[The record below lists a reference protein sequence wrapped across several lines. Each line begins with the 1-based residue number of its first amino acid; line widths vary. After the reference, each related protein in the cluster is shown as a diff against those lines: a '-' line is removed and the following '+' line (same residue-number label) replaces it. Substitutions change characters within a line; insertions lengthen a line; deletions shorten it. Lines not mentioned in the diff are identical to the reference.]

1 MGNNGKVMTAWI
13 IAVLFLSLFVGTIIY
28 YNYQTAK
35 LNSQISI
42 LKGEITNLTTAN
54 LVTALGVT
62 EVLGNSSHNIIV
74 QPYNHLYIS
83 GQVNN
88 TGKGTA
94 YNSGLSIVAYDA
106 QGTLE
111 INITVPFGFGV
122 FGTNNATEAQALRV
136 SGSSSLELGLV
147 YSGQSVGADSAIYH
161 EGYVTNWIVT
171 PVWTNN
177 P

>member
-1 MGNNGKVMTAWI
+1 MGNNGKATTAWI
-13 IAVLFLSLFVGTIIY
+13 IAVLFLSLFVGTTIY
-28 YNYQTAK
+28 YNNQTAK
-35 LNSQISI
+35 LISQISS
-42 LKGEITNLTTAN
+42 LHDQITNLTTAN

-62 EVLGNSSHNIIV
+62 EVLGNSSHNIVV

-94 YNSGLSIVAYDA
+94 YNSGLNVVAYDA

-122 FGTNNATEAQALRV
+122 FGTNKATEAQALRV
-136 SGSSSLELGLV
+136 SGSSSLELGFV

-161 EGYVTNWIVT
+161 EGYVTNWTVT
-171 PVWTNN
+171 PVGINT

>member
-1 MGNNGKVMTAWI
+1 MGNNGKVVTAWI

-28 YNYQTAK
+28 YNNQTAK
-35 LNSQISI
+35 LNGKISI
-42 LKGEITNLTTAN
+42 LKSEIVNLTTAN

-74 QPYNHLYIS
+74 QLYNHLYIS

-94 YNSGLSIVAYDA
+94 YNSGLRIVAYDV

-111 INITVPFGFGV
+111 VNITVPFGFRV
-122 FGTNNATEAQALRV
+122 FGTTTRLRLKLYWLVTTDRWSLDSHIVGNQLALIR
-136 SGSSSLELGLV
+136 LFITKAMLLIGL
-147 YSGQSVGADSAIYH
+147 
-161 EGYVTNWIVT
+161 
-171 PVWTNN
+171 
-177 P
+177 